1 MKRLILALAAATV
14 ATAASAQIV
23 PSQPTP
29 PPKLAP
35 SPSQT
40 GAAGSAG
47 VKARLEALGYKDV
60 HDLRRGPDGEWRGRA
75 TRNNGEI
82 SVTTDPAGNVTTR

>member
-1 MKRLILALAAATV
+1 MKHLILAFVIAAVGGA
-14 ATAASAQIV
+14 AHAQMPPTA
-23 PSQPTP
+23 
-29 PPKLAP
+29 PPKLPP

-60 HDLRRGPDGEWRGRA
+60 RDLRRRPDGEWRGRA
-75 TRNNGEI
+75 TRNNAPVT
-82 SVTTDPAGNVTTR
+82 VTTDRAGSVTGR

>member
-1 MKRLILALAAATV
+1 MKRPNIAIVIAAATLMGV
-14 ATAASAQIV
+14 GAAQAQMPPTA
-23 PSQPTP
+23 

-47 VKARLEALGYKDV
+47 VKARLEALGFKDV
-60 HDLRRGPDGEWRGRA
+60 KDLRRRADGRWQGRA
-75 TRNNGEI
+75 TRNNR
-82 SVTTDPAGNVTTR
+82 SVTVTTDSAGSAQ